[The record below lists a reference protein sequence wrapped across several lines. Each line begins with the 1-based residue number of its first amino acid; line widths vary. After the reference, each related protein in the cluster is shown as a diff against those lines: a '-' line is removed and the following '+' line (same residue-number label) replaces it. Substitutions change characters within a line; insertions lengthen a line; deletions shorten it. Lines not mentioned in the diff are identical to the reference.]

1 MSAASEIPPEMS
13 PGRTSKNQHDR
24 GRMRVAFLI
33 DGELSGTVLAGFP
46 EFDAARGP
54 AGGTALFGSVV
65 DRTHLDRV
73 LSRFR
78 DLGIAVVEFRQLP
91 D

>member
-1 MSAASEIPPEMS
+1 
-13 PGRTSKNQHDR
+13 
-24 GRMRVAFLI
+24 MRVAFLI

-65 DRTHLDRV
+65 DRTHFDRV

>member
-1 MSAASEIPPEMS
+1 MSA
-13 PGRTSKNQHDR
+13 GRTPNRQADR

-46 EFDAARGP
+46 EFDATRGP
-54 AGGTALFGSVV
+54 AGGTALFGSVA
-65 DRTHLDRV
+65 DQTHLDRV
-73 LSRFR
+73 LSRFL

>member
-1 MSAASEIPPEMS
+1 MSADRASND
-13 PGRTSKNQHDR
+13 RADR
-24 GRMRVAFLI
+24 GRMRVQFLI

-46 EFDAARGP
+46 EFDAVRGP
-54 AGGTALFGSVV
+54 AGGTALYGSVV

>member
-1 MSAASEIPPEMS
+1 MSASEVQPDMS
-13 PGRTSKNQHDR
+13 AGRTSNRQADC

-54 AGGTALFGSVV
+54 AGGTALFGSVA

>member
-1 MSAASEIPPEMS
+1 MMSAGRMS
-13 PGRTSKNQHDR
+13 NGQGDH

-33 DGELSGTVLAGFP
+33 DGEVSGTVLAGFP
-46 EFDAARGP
+46 ELDATRGP
-54 AGGTALFGSVV
+54 AGGTALFGSVA

-73 LSRFR
+73 LNRFQE
-78 DLGIAVVEFRQLP
+78 LGIAVVEFRQLP

>member
-1 MSAASEIPPEMS
+1 MNR
-13 PGRTSKNQHDR
+13 GGTSKGRADS
-24 GRMRVAFLI
+24 GRMRVEFLI

-54 AGGTALFGSVV
+54 AGGTALFGSVA